1 MFKSKNSMIVLSII
15 SLSLFSANAVSGVLS
30 SVIGFTTSKI
40 SHNNTDGK
48 IASDIYSF
56 LTQNN
61 EDNNEFNNQPNI
73 KIIGIKT
80 NQLSGKKYLIAMI
93 NGVKTIYPIV
103 HGKIVFVKNLN
114 SPSL

>member
-1 MFKSKNSMIVLSII
+1 MFKFKSSII
-15 SLSLFSANAVSGVLS
+15 ILSFASLSLFSVDSVSGVLS

-61 EDNNEFNNQPNI
+61 EGNNQLNNQPDI